1 MPALR
6 NTLLY
11 FVLLGCGLVST
22 YAATPKIG
30 VLLKGKTNFWS
41 SVEKGAKEAAESLGV
56 EVIVKY
62 PLSESDISTQIQL
75 LNALAAQDV
84 GCILLAPANAESLAK
99 PVEAL
104 VARGIKV
111 ILLDS
116 PLNSEAISSFIGI
129 DHKAAGTAAGEL
141 LASLVGPTDE
151 ICLFRHAQGNLV
163 TGAREDSALAA
174 LRSAHPGLIV
184 FGDVYAGNA
193 KEIQKE
199 RASYLLGK
207 HPAATAVL
215 ASSTPATMAMLQ
227 VLTNQPK
234 PGTIKLVGFG
244 YNLNPEVAAAI
255 DQGMMHG
262 WIAQL
267 PKQLGRIGLEQAVAL
282 LNGQPVA
289 KLIQSHFLVI
299 SKANLH
305 TPEVQALLSLD

>member
-1 MPALR
+1 MHVLR
-6 NTLLY
+6 ITLLSI
-11 FVLLGCGLVST
+11 VMGCSLVPT
-22 YAATPKIG
+22 YAAPQKIG
-30 VLLKGKTNFWS
+30 VLLKGKTSFWS
-41 SVEKGAKEAAESLGV
+41 TVEKGAKEAGESLGV

-62 PLSESDISTQIQL
+62 PPSESDISAQIQL

-84 GCILLAPANAESLAK
+84 GCILLAPANAESLVK

-116 PLNSEAISSFIGI
+116 PLNSEVTSAFIGI

-141 LASLVGPTDE
+141 LAGLVGPTDE

-174 LRSAHPGLIV
+174 LRTAHPNLTV

-193 KEIQKE
+193 KETQKE
-199 RASYLLGK
+199 RASYLLSK
-207 HPAATAVL
+207 HPEAAAVL

-227 VLTNQPK
+227 VLSSQPK
-234 PGTIKLVGFG
+234 PGAIKLVGFG
-244 YNLNPEVAAAI
+244 YNLNPEVATAI
-255 DQGMMHG
+255 DQGIMHG

-267 PKQLGRIGLEQAVAL
+267 PKELGRIGLEQAVAL
-282 LNGQPVA
+282 LNGKPVA
-289 KLIQSHFLVI
+289 KLVPAHFLVI